1 MLGNPKSNNAYN
13 SIFNSCLNAILLTS
27 TDGKILSANPSAKLL
42 FGYSEDELIKLDL
55 SQLFDIADYEYDKLD
70 IMTLQGKEVSQLTL
84 VRKDGTKF
92 KSEISIDI
100 FKDDD
105 DKSILIIKDT
115 LESMVQKR
123 ISELEQI
130 NEELKNQIEKR
141 TISGNIPKYQANI
154 LENVN
159 DAIIVTNKDFK
170 INLWNRAAE
179 RLYGWS
185 AEDVVGK
192 NVQEILRNRYHDA
205 TIPEMVDALVENGS
219 FRGEVI
225 QSTKNNI
232 SIILE
237 STVMAVKEGDSTIGY
252 VTVNRDI
259 TERKK
264 TEKNLKDHTELLN
277 LAHEAILVRDLD
289 SRILFWNDGAK
300 EMYGYSQDEAL
311 NKVSHNLL
319 QTKFPTS
326 IKDLDLELIHKKK
339 WSGELVHTKQ
349 DGKQIIVAS
358 RQSLKVD
365 DNGNPI
371 SFLEIN
377 NDISERKIA
386 EMELKIY
393 QENLEEKVI
402 ERTKALEL
410 SNKELQ
416 QFAYVASHDLREP
429 LRMITSFLQLLER
442 QYKDKLDENANE
454 FIEFAVNGAKRLD
467 SMINDLLDY
476 SRVANREREFNNV
489 NFNKVL
495 EQTKLNLKSSIND
508 TNASISY
515 NPLPTLF
522 GDEQLMVQLFQNII
536 SNSIKYRSNE
546 TPKIEISVLKE
557 SNHYLFKV
565 EDNGIG
571 MSPKNL
577 ERIFTIFQRLHTK
590 DEYEGTGIGLA
601 IAQKIVHQHD
611 GHIWAESELGEGTT
625 LYFTIPT

>member
-522 GDEQLMVQLFQNII
+522 GDEQLMVQLFQNLI

>member
-159 DAIIVTNKDFK
+159 DAIIVTDKDFK

-454 FIEFAVNGAKRLD
+454 FIEFAVNGAKGLD

-508 TNASISY
+508 TNASITY

-522 GDEQLMVQLFQNII
+522 GDEQLMVQLFQNLI

>member
-123 ISELEQI
+123 ISELEQM

-159 DAIIVTNKDFK
+159 DAIIVTDKDFK

-264 TEKNLKDHTELLN
+264 TEKKLKDHTELLN

-349 DGKQIIVAS
+349 DGKQIIIAS

-377 NDISERKIA
+377 NNISERKIA
-386 EMELKIY
+386 EIELKIY

-416 QFAYVASHDLREP
+416 QFAYVASHDLKEP

-508 TNASISY
+508 TNASITY

-522 GDEQLMVQLFQNII
+522 GDEQLMVQLFQNLI

>member
-1 MLGNPKSNNAYN
+1 
-13 SIFNSCLNAILLTS
+13 
-27 TDGKILSANPSAKLL
+27 
-42 FGYSEDELIKLDL
+42 
-55 SQLFDIADYEYDKLD
+55 
-70 IMTLQGKEVSQLTL
+70 
-84 VRKDGTKF
+84 
-92 KSEISIDI
+92 
-100 FKDDD
+100 
-105 DKSILIIKDT
+105 
-115 LESMVQKR
+115 
-123 ISELEQI
+123 
-130 NEELKNQIEKR
+130 
-141 TISGNIPKYQANI
+141 
-154 LENVN
+154 
-159 DAIIVTNKDFK
+159 
-170 INLWNRAAE
+170 
-179 RLYGWS
+179 LYGWS

-349 DGKQIIVAS
+349 DGKQIIEAS

-416 QFAYVASHDLREP
+416 QFAYVASHDLKEP

-454 FIEFAVNGAKRLD
+454 FIEFAVNGAKGLD

-495 EQTKLNLKSSIND
+495 DQTKLNLKSSIND

-522 GDEQLMVQLFQNII
+522 GDEQLMVQLFQNLI